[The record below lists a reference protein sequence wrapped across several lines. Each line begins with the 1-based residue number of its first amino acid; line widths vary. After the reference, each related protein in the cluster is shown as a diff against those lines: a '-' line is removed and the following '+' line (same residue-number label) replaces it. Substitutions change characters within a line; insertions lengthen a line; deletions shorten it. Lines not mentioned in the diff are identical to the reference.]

1 MAITD
6 ESIWSAEERLWLG
19 GAAAFEDLVGE
30 ECLMVFPGAG
40 ILERAFARAAL
51 ASAPQWLSVAMT
63 QRQMARVG
71 RTNIVLAYR
80 ADARRDRS
88 EPFEAFCSST
98 YRAGDDGWKLIQHQ
112 QTVNH

>member
-6 ESIWSAEERLWLG
+6 ESIWSTEERLWLG
-19 GAAAFEDLVGE
+19 DVSAFEDLVGD

-51 ASAPQWLSVAMT
+51 ASSPRWLSVEMT

-71 RTNIVLAYR
+71 RTNIVLAYH
-80 ADARRDRS
+80 ANARRDQT
-88 EPFEAFCSST
+88 EPFEGFCSST

-112 QTVNH
+112 QAVIH